1 MDQVEIIETAEYNG
15 DWTRDEL
22 SSVSLGDKRLDWRLQ
37 DSARKLASRPSVSI
51 NQACDDWADTKA
63 TYRLFANPKTEA
75 EKILLPHQE
84 RTKARMAKY
93 ERCLVLQDT
102 SYVDYSH
109 HPSKKGMGPIGTT
122 KQTLSGMVMHSA
134 LATTLDGL
142 PLGTLSQQIWS
153 RDEVPNQLR
162 PEERRKL
169 PIEEK
174 ESYKWLTALNQS
186 VEHKPADTQ
195 LITVGDS
202 EADIFEFFNHARQ
215 LETDLLI
222 RAGQNR
228 TVCEPEVGRLW
239 SVLEKEPIAGHLA
252 VHVSKR
258 SNQPA
263 RDATVAVR
271 YMSLSLKPPQHL
283 RATMGPMPLY
293 GILVQEVE
301 PPTDVEPL
309 CWLLL
314 TTVPVCTFDDAVE
327 RIGWYCHRWQIEILH
342 KILKSGCHI
351 EDAQLDSDTRLK
363 PMIALYT
370 IIAWRLFW
378 LTFLTRTDPDAPALT
393 MLAPHELQ
401 ALYWFHHKRPLP
413 DSECPTV
420 QLATRWIAQLG
431 GFLNRKGDGEPGVT
445 VIWRGWQRLNDI
457 SDAFLTFQT
466 PSTYG

>member
-1 MDQVEIIETAEYNG
+1 MEQVIIIGNSEYSG
-15 DWTRDEL
+15 DWTTDEL
-22 SSVSLGDKRLDWRLQ
+22 RDVSLGDKRLDWRLQ
-37 DSARKLASRPSVSI
+37 DSAKKLASRPSVSI
-51 NQACDDWADTKA
+51 NQACEDWADTKA
-63 TYRLFANPKTEA
+63 TYRLFANEKTTA
-75 EKILLPHQE
+75 EKILSPHQT
-84 RTKARMAKY
+84 RTKERMANY
-93 ERCLVLQDT
+93 ESCLVLQDT
-102 SYVDYSH
+102 SYLDYSH

-122 KQTLSGMVMHSA
+122 KQTLTGLVMHSA

-153 RDEVPNQLR
+153 RDEMPNQLA

-169 PIEEK
+169 SIEEK
-174 ESYKWLTALNQS
+174 ESYKWLVALSES

-202 EADIFEFFNHARQ
+202 EADIFELFNHARQ
-215 LETDLLI
+215 LGTDLLI

-228 TVCEPEVGRLW
+228 SVCEPEVGLLW
-239 SVLEKEPIAGHLA
+239 TVLEKEPIAGHLA

-258 SNQPA
+258 PNQPA
-263 RDATVAVR
+263 RDAAVSVR

-283 RATMGPMPLY
+283 RKTMGPMPLC

-301 PPTDVEPL
+301 PPADVAPL

-314 TTVPVCTFDDAVE
+314 TTLPVCTFDDAVE

-351 EDAQLDSDTRLK
+351 EDAQLDSDARLK

-378 LTFLTRTDPDAPALT
+378 LTFLSRTEPDAPASTILVD
-393 MLAPHELQ
+393 HELQ
-401 ALYWFHHKRPLP
+401 ALYQFCHKQPLH
-413 DSECPTV
+413 DSFNPTV
-420 QLATRWIAQLG
+420 YHATRWIAQLG

-445 VIWRGWQRLNDI
+445 VIWRGWQRLQDI
-457 SDAFLTFQT
+457 SEAFLAFHPPPTC
-466 PSTYG
+466 G